1 MPLPLSGSPKRVRE
15 NKMAKNS
22 LIALLQEKL
31 DAARRELRSAAVD
44 FEVSDEQLLD
54 LRASARQLLL
64 ELKEQDRRAAQKG
77 LLAALKFW

>member
-1 MPLPLSGSPKRVRE
+1 
-15 NKMAKNS
+15 MAKNS

-44 FEVSDEQLLD
+44 FDISDEELLE
-54 LRASARQLLL
+54 LRASARRIFS
-64 ELKEQDRRAAQKG
+64 ELKEQDRLAAQKG

>member
-1 MPLPLSGSPKRVRE
+1 
-15 NKMAKNS
+15 MAKNS